1 MKHGM
6 KVGKKR
12 STRFYSVLDGTV
24 FHKNLGLMQLSSADK
39 RVTECVDH
47 MLAKGKKP
55 YFKAPEPRK
64 RAQRGK

>member
-12 STRFYSVLDGTV
+12 PERFFSWLDGVV

-39 RVTECVDH
+39 RVVECVDH
-47 MLAKGKKP
+47 MLKKGKKP
-55 YFKAPEPRK
+55 YFKAPEPR
-64 RAQRGK
+64 RRTQRGK